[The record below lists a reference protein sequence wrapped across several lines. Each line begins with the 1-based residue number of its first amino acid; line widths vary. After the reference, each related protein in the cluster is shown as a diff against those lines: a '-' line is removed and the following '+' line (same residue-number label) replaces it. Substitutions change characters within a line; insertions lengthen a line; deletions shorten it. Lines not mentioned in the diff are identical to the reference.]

1 MSVSQSVGRLQLIA
15 FSRLHRV
22 ELHLHMD
29 LCSHSHRYCMLY
41 LLLLLSFGLFLAFRV
56 GSFAAAALAAV
67 IKNPSMWG
75 PDALLA
81 AVIKIYMTPTAA
93 RRYT

>member
-1 MSVSQSVGRLQLIA
+1 MQSFA
-15 FSRLHRV
+15 P
-22 ELHLHMD
+22 
-29 LCSHSHRYCMLY
+29 LY
-41 LLLLLSFGLFLAFRV
+41 VVFVVVVVFWVFYFGLFLAFRV

-81 AVIKIYMTPTAA
+81 AVIKIYMTPTAT